1 MHLIRWTQRNFELAA
16 CAFAAVLLLC
26 LPAAA
31 ALAR

>member
-1 MHLIRWTQRNFELAA
+1 MRLIRWTYRNFEMAA
-16 CAFAAVLLLC
+16 FMFATVLLLC